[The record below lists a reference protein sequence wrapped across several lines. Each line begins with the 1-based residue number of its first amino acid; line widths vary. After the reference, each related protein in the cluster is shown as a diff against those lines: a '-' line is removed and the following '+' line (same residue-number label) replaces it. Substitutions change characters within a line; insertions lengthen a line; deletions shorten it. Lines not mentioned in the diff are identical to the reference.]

1 MNRVVLGKYEGQ
13 EAGYIGEARRYGG
26 IYCDPGPQTLDAMTY
41 GLDDEDANQLCWG
54 VYEAFLRTQM
64 ERGPV
69 RFDYVVDRRQF
80 SSVEEILALDPH
92 SLAAR
97 EIIFL
102 QRNAESY
109 GYQQLGSSWLQVRV
123 IRK

>member
-1 MNRVVLGKYEGQ
+1 
-13 EAGYIGEARRYGG
+13 
-26 IYCDPGPQTLDAMTY
+26 MTY
-41 GLDDEDANQLCWG
+41 GLGDEDANQLCWG
-54 VYEAFLRTQM
+54 IYEAFLRTQI